1 MANHEKFN
9 SVDKTP
15 LTRDTGHEHNVT
27 NQAKH
32 LKSHSGEKGASVSDP
47 QDFLAN
53 PEYDT
58 EAHFTTHPKDMRWHL
73 PSKEETK

>member
-1 MANHEKFN
+1 MANHERFD

-15 LTRDTGHEHNVT
+15 LTRDTGHEHDVVNV
-27 NQAKH
+27 AKH
-32 LKSHSGEKGASVSDP
+32 LKSHSGEKSSSVSDP

-58 EAHFTTHPKDMRWHL
+58 EAHFSNHPKDMRGHL
-73 PSKEETK
+73 DPKGEQK